1 MDLSLSDDEELLQ
14 STVRSF
20 VQREAPTETLTAL
33 LDADPDF
40 KPEWLRLMADAGWL
54 GAVVPADAGGADAS
68 TLEAAI
74 ICEEL
79 GRGPVPGPFL
89 ASSVVAALLLR
100 AATNTPLRKELLT
113 AIASG
118 DAVVAPILPGLSS
131 LSDGESGRIELAS
144 AGHGCTIEAKVP
156 FVPYASTATHFLL
169 PKPGASADESL
180 ELIVIPADAP
190 GIAVR
195 KLDGF
200 LTGSYELTASDVAVE
215 DGHVMATSGLQDLQK
230 ALARAYVLVSAY
242 QVGGCQAVFDRSLE
256 YSNTRFQFGVPIGSF
271 QRVQDHIV
279 ELLNAL
285 DAARWTTYEAIWH
298 LDGGRPADVRVHLAK
313 AIASESYLTC
323 TDFAHKV
330 HGGIGVDP
338 QYGLSLYTQMS
349 RSLYSYLGH
358 PRWHKRRMLGA
369 IERSREKETAGR
381 EVAAVE

>member
-1 MDLSLSDDEELLQ
+1 MDLSLSADEELLQ

-33 LDADPDF
+33 QDTDPGF
-40 KPEWLRLMADAGWL
+40 KPEWLGLMADAGWL

-79 GRGPVPGPFL
+79 GRGPIPGPFL

-100 AATNTPLRKELLT
+100 AATNTPLRKELLS

-118 DAVVAPILPGLSS
+118 DAVVVPILPGLSS
-131 LSDGESGRIELAS
+131 LTDGESGRIELAV
-144 AGHGCTIEAKVP
+144 ADRGCTIDATVP
-156 FVPYASTATHFLL
+156 FVPYASSATHFLL
-169 PKPGASADESL
+169 PRAAASADDSL
-180 ELIVIPADAP
+180 ELLVVPA
-190 GIAVR
+190 GGSGVAVR

-200 LTGSYELTASDVAVE
+200 LSGGYELTVSDVTLDE
-215 DGHVMATSGLQDLQK
+215 GHVIAASGPDDVQE
-230 ALARAYVLVSAY
+230 ALARAYVFVSAY

-271 QRVQDHIV
+271 QRVQDHVV

-298 LDGGRPADVRVHLAK
+298 LDGGRAAAESVHLSK
-313 AIASESYLTC
+313 AVASESYLTC

-358 PRWHKRRMLGA
+358 PRWHKRRMLEA
-369 IERSREKETAGR
+369 IERSYEKETA
-381 EVAAVE
+381 